1 MLAFAMMASIRHKAN
16 ATIGTPKKNGSSLFR
31 VGSNGFTRAI

>member
-16 ATIGTPKKNGSSLFR
+16 ATISTPKKTLPPRRLSAGRSRKF
-31 VGSNGFTRAI
+31 GA